1 MKKLFFFFFLF
12 SFFLANAQQNEQWRG
27 YFSYNKIVAIAAS
40 TNRIFAAA
48 ENSFFTKN
56 ILSNEIKT
64 TNTVDGLSGED
75 ITSIYHSDAFQRTI
89 LGYKNG
95 LMIVVNDSDGSV
107 LKVVDIINK
116 NIPNNIKKVNHFM
129 EFNGILYVSC
139 DFGIV
144 QYNIQ
149 TLQFGDTY
157 FIGPNGQEIK
167 VTQTTVFNNE
177 IYAVTQLYGIK
188 KAGITNP
195 NLNDFNQWQTFD
207 SGNWIGIATLNNQI
221 VAANLDTNLYRYNGT
236 NWSLFAAVG
245 QAVKDFKENNNRL
258 IVTTPNKVVVYNSS
272 FALESTLQNS
282 FITSINVT
290 FSCGTVINNI
300 IYAGTNENGIITAPL
315 ASPSFTEILMPDGPL
330 QNKVFAINAKSQ
342 NLWVTY
348 GGYDIF
354 YNPYEY
360 GPAGLVR
367 QGISKYASTVGWLN
381 IPYNQLSNASS
392 LCTITTNKNQENQI
406 YIGSYD
412 AGLLKI
418 EDDVAT
424 TLYSSSNSPLQSLSN
439 DQNNIR
445 INASAFDRQGNLWV
459 TNSRVNNGLK
469 VLRSNGQWQSYN
481 MSSISSNIGD
491 LDFDQILVD
500 NSGTKWMATYRDG
513 VVAFNENTNQFKKIT
528 EGADLGNLPTLDVR
542 AIAID
547 NRSQLWIGTNKGLRV
562 LSSTSSFNSENQMK
576 ANAIIILEDG
586 LAQELLFEQFITDI
600 EVDGSNRKWIA
611 TADSGAFLFSENGQ
625 ETIYHFTTENSPLP
639 TNTINDIDINPITG
653 EIFFAT
659 EKGIVSFQGTATSPK
674 DNLDNVYVYPNPV
687 RPGFDGTVKVAGLI
701 ADANIKITDIEGNL
715 VFETTSEGGTIE
727 WDTTAFGKYK
737 VASGV
742 YMIFIAAED
751 GVEVATRKVM
761 IIR

>member
-1 MKKLFFFFFLF
+1 MKKQLFFFFLF
-12 SFFLANAQQNEQWRG
+12 SFFLSIAQQNEQWRG
-27 YFSYNKIVAIAAS
+27 YFSFNKIVGITPS
-40 TNRIFAAA
+40 NNRIFAAA

-89 LGYKNG
+89 LGYRNG
-95 LMIVVNDSDGSV
+95 LMIVVNDADGSV

-177 IYAVTQLYGIK
+177 IYALTQFFGIK
-188 KAGITNP
+188 KAAITNP

-207 SGNWIGIATLNNQI
+207 NGNWLGIATLNNQI
-221 VAANLDTNLYRYNGT
+221 VAANSDTNLYRRNGN
-236 NWSLFAAVG
+236 NWSVFATVG
-245 QAVKDFKENNNRL
+245 QTVKDFNVNNERL
-258 IVTTPNKVVVYNSS
+258 IVTVSNRVLVYNSS
-272 FALESTLQNS
+272 FAPESSLQNS
-282 FITSINVT
+282 FITTVNVT
-290 FSCGTVINNI
+290 FTCATSINNT
-300 IYAGTNENGIITAPL
+300 IYAGTNENGVITAPIV
-315 ASPSFTEILMPDGPL
+315 APSSTEILMPDGPL
-330 QNKVFAINAKSQ
+330 LNKVFAINAKSQ

-354 YNPYEY
+354 YNPYAY
-360 GPAGLVR
+360 SPLGLVR
-367 QGISKYASTVGWLN
+367 QGISKYAATVGWLN
-381 IPYNQLSNASS
+381 IPYNQLLNANS
-392 LCTITTNKNQENQI
+392 LCTITTDRNQENQV

-418 EDDVAT
+418 EDDVPT
-424 TLYSSSNSPLQSLSN
+424 TLFSSSNSPLQSLTS

-445 INASAFDRQGNLWV
+445 VNASALDRQGNLWV
-459 TNSRVNNGLK
+459 TNSRVNNALK
-469 VLRSNGQWQSYN
+469 VLRTNGQWQTYN
-481 MSSISSNIGD
+481 MSSISSNVGD

-528 EGADLGNLPTLDVR
+528 EGADLGNLPSLDVR

-547 NRSQLWIGTNKGLRV
+547 NRNQLWIGTNKGLRV
-562 LSSTSSFNSENQMK
+562 LSSTSSYYGENQMR

-625 ETIYHFTTENSPLP
+625 QTIYHFTTENSPLP
-639 TNTINDIDINPITG
+639 TNTVNDIDINPVTG

-687 RPGFDGTVKVAGLI
+687 RPGFNGTVKVAGLI
-701 ADANIKITDIEGNL
+701 EDANIKITDIEGNL

-742 YMIFIAAED
+742 YMIFIAAKEGD
-751 GVEVATRKVM
+751 EVATRKVM